1 MGTAMRRL
9 AMALVIAV
17 ALTVVPA
24 ASGGPYNMPLRKGER
39 AIRHAARRIAENKR
53 NGFKS
58 WSVYGCHRVRHS
70 HVSCT
75 GKWRIYAATACF
87 ATMIA
92 YYPNSSPRIK
102 VYERAW
108 HCPR

>member
-1 MGTAMRRL
+1 MRRTI
-9 AMALVIAV
+9 MALVMAV
-17 ALTVVPA
+17 ALAVVPVG
-24 ASGGPYNMPLRKGER
+24 SGHPYNMPLTRGKR
-39 AIRHAARRIAENKR
+39 AIRQAAHRIAEDTT

-58 WSVYGCHRVRHS
+58 WSVYACHRVRHS
-70 HVSCT
+70 RVSCT
-75 GKWRIYAATACF
+75 GKWRLYNGSACT

-92 YYPNSSPRIK
+92 YYPNSSTRIK

>member
-1 MGTAMRRL
+1 MRRTTMGFVL
-9 AMALVIAV
+9 AV
-17 ALTVVPA
+17 ALALVPL
-24 ASGGPYNMPLRKGER
+24 ASAHPSNMPLGKGER

-70 HVSCT
+70 RVSCA
-75 GKWRIYAATACF
+75 GRWRIYAATACT

-92 YYPNSSPRIK
+92 YYPNSSARIK
-102 VYERAW
+102 VYEREW